1 MEFRLLSIFCEK
13 SVGKARLMSSKSC
26 VFPPTHFT
34 NGFADV
40 YVLLLIFSTNVISC
54 TKIINPLKFPSL

>member
-26 VFPPTHFT
+26 VFPPIHFT